1 MLSDFAVCRPG
12 LRRAGLRMTNRP
24 LDEGV
29 LTSESGNQQARDCDT
44 ECKEWNCHAHAAISP
59 PVNASG
65 DQSYAS
71 GPEDDESNRRR
82 PSNLSLIKRSVERNK
97 NEKKNADLW

>member
-1 MLSDFAVCRPG
+1 MQLS
-12 LRRAGLRMTNRP
+12 LL
-24 LDEGV
+24 
-29 LTSESGNQQARDCDT
+29 QY
-44 ECKEWNCHAHAAISP
+44 
-59 PVNASG
+59 NASG
-65 DQSYAS
+65 DQRYAS